1 MSLEKPRILV
11 ADDEIRIHDFFI
23 EAFKSDE
30 KTSGG
35 SEFQNLEK
43 ELFRSQEKQPEHFGD
58 LTGFDVTLCTSAM
71 DAVGQLVL
79 SIETKKP
86 FSVVFLDVRMPPGP
100 DGIWAAETIRSLD
113 KDVEIVIVT
122 AFSDIHPSEILKRVP
137 PAHKLLYLQKPCYV
151 LEIRHMARALCA
163 KWAMERELNKIREQQ
178 ELRIQTQKFALDEAH
193 HALEKMQKLD
203 ALGMFAGAVS
213 HDFNNILTAIMGH
226 TELAL
231 METSHDVKV
240 HKRIEHIHKACYR
253 AKDLVNS
260 ILTFCRQNE
269 PEYSDVALADV
280 IQDVVKLVRPSA
292 GSDIKLIYT
301 VSHDKGII
309 SADPT
314 QVQQV
319 LMNLCSNALFAMR
332 DKGGVLDIRTGSPL
346 DFTELTGLN
355 LEKVQDTHVV
365 MRVSDTGKGM
375 DEHIMEKMFDPYF
388 TTKGKNEGTGLGL
401 AVVHGIV
408 KKQGGFIHVLSDP
421 GVGTTFYIFLKTTI
435 PKIY

>member
-1 MSLEKPRILV
+1 MSSEKPRILV

-23 EAFKSDE
+23 EAFKNDE
-30 KTSGG
+30 DTST
-35 SEFQNLEK
+35 EFQNLQK
-43 ELFRSQEKQPEHFGD
+43 ELFRSQEKLPEKFCAG
-58 LTGFDVTLCTSAM
+58 GFDLTLCTSAM

-86 FSVVFLDVRMPPGP
+86 FSAVFLDVRMPPGP

-231 METSHDVKV
+231 METSHDGKV

-269 PEYSDVALADV
+269 PEYSDVFLADI

-292 GSDIKLIYT
+292 GSNIKLVYT
-301 VSHDKGII
+301 VSHDKGVI
-309 SADPT
+309 SADST

-332 DKGGVLDIRTGSPL
+332 DNGGVLDIRTGSPL
-346 DFTELTGLN
+346 DFSELSGLN
-355 LEKVQDTHVV
+355 LDKVQDTHVV

-375 DEHIMEKMFDPYF
+375 DEQVMEKMFDPYF

-408 KKQGGFIHVLSDP
+408 KKQGGFIHVLSEP
-421 GVGTTFYIFLKTTI
+421 GLGTTFYIFFKTTI